1 MVLYG
6 IISVLSTLILLKKV
20 GISMKIYFVEDEK
33 DLSEIIR
40 KYLVREGYETTVFLD
55 GEHAMEHINDPVD
68 LWILDIMLSGEV
80 SGYDLIKALKTSGSP
95 ASVIFTSARD
105 QDLDKIMGLEL
116 GSDDYLAKPYS
127 PRELILRVKAVLKR
141 HAQASASEIV
151 TYAHYEINV
160 TRREIRTGSQM
171 IDLTNKEFELL
182 LFFLKNLNQAFGR
195 EQILK
200 HVWGENYYGSDRVVD
215 DLLRRLR
222 HKMPDLKIETIYGFG
237 YRLL

>member
-1 MVLYG
+1 
-6 IISVLSTLILLKKV
+6 
-20 GISMKIYFVEDEK
+20 MKIYYVEDEK

-40 KYLVREGYETTVFLD
+40 KYLMREGFEVTVFYD
-55 GEHAMEHINDPVD
+55 GETAIKHIEDQVD
-68 LWILDIMLSGEV
+68 LWILDIMLTGELN
-80 SGYDLIKALKTSGSP
+80 GYDLIKALKEVNSP
-95 ASVIFTSARD
+95 SAIIFTSARD

-141 HAQASASEIV
+141 QKQYSSSEIV
-151 TYAHYEINV
+151 QYDHYAINL
-160 TRREIRTGSQM
+160 TKREIKSNSGM

-182 LFFLKNLNQAFGR
+182 LFFIKHTNQAFSR
-195 EQILK
+195 DDILK
-200 HVWGENYYGSDRVVD
+200 HVWGNNYYGSDRVVD

-222 HKMPDLKIETIYGFG
+222 HKMPDLKIETIYGYG

>member
-1 MVLYG
+1 
-6 IISVLSTLILLKKV
+6 
-20 GISMKIYFVEDEK
+20 MKIYYVEDEK
-33 DLSEIIR
+33 DLAEIIR
-40 KYLVREGYETTVFLD
+40 KYLVREGYETTVFHD
-55 GEHAMEHINDPVD
+55 GEHALEHINDPVD
-68 LWILDIMLSGEV
+68 LWILDIMLTGEV
-80 SGYDLIKALKTSGSP
+80 SGYDLIKALKQNNSP
-95 ASVIFTSARD
+95 SAVIFTSARD

-141 HAQASASEIV
+141 HQAPQVSEMV
-151 TYAHYEINV
+151 HYGDYEINM
-160 TRREIRTGSQM
+160 TRREIKNGNVM

-182 LFFLKNLNQAFGR
+182 LFFIKNMNQAFAR
-195 EQILK
+195 EEILK

>member
-1 MVLYG
+1 MR
-6 IISVLSTLILLKKV
+6 
-20 GISMKIYFVEDEK
+20 IYYVEDEK

-40 KYLVREGYETTVFLD
+40 KYLAREGYETTVFYD
-55 GEHAMEHINDPVD
+55 GESAMEHIDDQVD
-68 LWILDIMLSGEV
+68 LWILDIMLTGEI
-80 SGYDLIKALKTSGSP
+80 SGYDLIKALKEKHSNS
-95 ASVIFTSARD
+95 AVIFTSARD

-127 PRELILRVKAVLKR
+127 PRELILRVKSVLKR
-141 HAQASASEIV
+141 HLQGRVSEIV
-151 TYAHYEINV
+151 TYADYEINL
-160 TRREIRTGSQM
+160 TKREIRSKNQM

-182 LFFLKNLNQAFGR
+182 LFFLKNLNTAFGR
-195 EQILK
+195 EEILK

-222 HKMPDLKIETIYGFG
+222 HKMPELKIETIYGFG

>member
-1 MVLYG
+1 L
-6 IISVLSTLILLKKV
+6 
-20 GISMKIYFVEDEK
+20 KIYYVEDEK

-40 KYLVREGYETTVFLD
+40 KYLLREGYDTTVFYD
-55 GEHAMEHINDPVD
+55 GETAMEHIDDQVD
-68 LWILDIMLSGEV
+68 LWILDIMLTGEI
-80 SGYDLIKALKTSGSP
+80 SGYDLIKTLKEKHST
-95 ASVIFTSARD
+95 AAVIFTSARD

-141 HAQASASEIV
+141 HLQGQASEIV
-151 TYAHYEINV
+151 NYADYEINI
-160 TRREIRTGSQM
+160 TRREIKFKNQM

-182 LFFLKNLNQAFGR
+182 LFFLKNLNTAYGR
-195 EQILK
+195 EEILK
-200 HVWGENYYGSDRVVD
+200 HVWGDNYYGSDRVVD

-222 HKMPDLKIETIYGFG
+222 HKMPELKIETIYGFG

>member
-1 MVLYG
+1 M
-6 IISVLSTLILLKKV
+6 
-20 GISMKIYFVEDEK
+20 
-33 DLSEIIR
+33 
-40 KYLVREGYETTVFLD
+40 
-55 GEHAMEHINDPVD
+55 AHIDDPVD
-68 LWILDIMLSGEV
+68 LWILDIMLTGDI
-80 SGYDLIKALKTSGSP
+80 SGYDLIKALKERQSS
-95 ASVIFTSARD
+95 AAVIFTSARD

-141 HAQASASEIV
+141 HLNYQTSEMV
-151 TYAHYEINV
+151 QYANYEINV
-160 TRREIRTGSQM
+160 TRREIKFHEQM

-182 LFFLKNLNQAFGR
+182 LFFLKNMNVAFGR
-195 EQILK
+195 EDILK
-200 HVWGENYYGSDRVVD
+200 HVWGDNYYGSDRVVD